1 MDSRVLQTQK
11 WLNDTYG
18 NVANFPKVD
27 EDGITGNS
35 TFHALIYALQIE
47 IGVENPDGIFGKDT
61 LRKCPTLRASLLP
74 SSEVPRNIIYIL
86 QGSLWCKGISPG
98 GFTGVFGPLTANAI
112 SEFQTAAGITAD
124 KVVYPYV
131 LQGIMNTDSYSFQ
144 STEDIYDTDRNAT
157 ALDTSTKLTLED
169 AIAIKQKNY
178 TDVGRYLTNASSIDL
193 DKALTLDEMEI
204 LIAVGLNVFPIF
216 QTIGNKVSYFTAQQG
231 LADGLAAK
239 EATQKFGFPPSATI
253 YFCVD
258 YDVLMADIEGNI
270 LPYFR
275 NVKAALN
282 NAYKMGAYGPR
293 YICTKLAEM
302 NLTTSSFVCDRSSGF
317 TCNIGHKLP
326 DNWAYDQFAE
336 VASANST
343 INNLNYDKCIASP
356 RKTATAP
363 DDFLSCSVGYDNSRY
378 SYEQVHSGIG
388 YYQPDSK
395 SRYSSGVKVMQDKL
409 NTAGYDCG
417 TPDGIFST
425 GTANAVNNL
434 KQDNGLSPNSR
445 VDKDTL
451 TVLES
456 CKPTSNG
463 ARNLKR
469 RLGSHIS
476 STATQYNIDEDILGG
491 IILTESLGE
500 GFVNGK
506 LLIRFENKTFLNRT
520 NNSDASSVF
529 KIENDASYYYIN
541 EQWIKTHGNGQ
552 TSEYEA
558 FELAKNYDEKSAYES
573 ISMGLPQ
580 IMGFNHTSASYDSAQ
595 NMFDDFYASE
605 VSQVSALGKYIVT
618 YNDGILLSA
627 CHDRNLFQI
636 AKIYNGNGEVYKPI
650 LEKSIIDYDNAL

>member
-1 MDSRVLQTQK
+1 
-11 WLNDTYG
+11 
-18 NVANFPKVD
+18 
-27 EDGITGNS
+27 
-35 TFHALIYALQIE
+35 
-47 IGVENPDGIFGKDT
+47 
-61 LRKCPTLRASLLP
+61 
-74 SSEVPRNIIYIL
+74 
-86 QGSLWCKGISPG
+86 
-98 GFTGVFGPLTANAI
+98 
-112 SEFQTAAGITAD
+112 
-124 KVVYPYV
+124 
-131 LQGIMNTDSYSFQ
+131 
-144 STEDIYDTDRNAT
+144 
-157 ALDTSTKLTLED
+157 
-169 AIAIKQKNY
+169 
-178 TDVGRYLTNASSIDL
+178 
-193 DKALTLDEMEI
+193 
-204 LIAVGLNVFPIF
+204 
-216 QTIGNKVSYFTAQQG
+216 
-231 LADGLAAK
+231 
-239 EATQKFGFPPSATI
+239 
-253 YFCVD
+253 
-258 YDVLMADIEGNI
+258 MADIEGNI

>member
-580 IMGFNHTSASYDSAQ
+580 IMGFNHTSAGYDSAQ

>member
-627 CHDRNLFQI
+627 CHDRILFQI

>member
-18 NVANFPKVD
+18 NVANFPKVN

-47 IGVENPDGIFGKDT
+47 IGLENPDGIFGKDT
-61 LRKCPTLRASLLP
+61 LSKCPTLRASLLP

-178 TDVGRYLTNASSIDL
+178 TDVGRYLTNASSNGL
-193 DKALTLDEMEI
+193 DKALSLDEMEI

-239 EATQKFGFPPSATI
+239 EAAQKFGFPPSATI

-302 NLTTSSFVCDRSSGF
+302 NLTTSSFVCDMSSGF

-580 IMGFNHTSASYDSAQ
+580 IMGFNHTSAGYDSAQ

>member
-61 LRKCPTLRASLLP
+61 LSKCPTLRASLLP

-178 TDVGRYLTNASSIDL
+178 TDVGRYLTNASSNGL

-239 EATQKFGFPPSATI
+239 EAAQKFGFPPSATI

-270 LPYFR
+270 LPYFK

-302 NLTTSSFVCDRSSGF
+302 NLTTSSFVCDMSSGF

-558 FELAKNYDEKSAYES
+558 FELAQNYDEKSAYES

-580 IMGFNHTSASYDSAQ
+580 IMGFNHTSAGYDSAQ

>member
-178 TDVGRYLTNASSIDL
+178 TDVGRYLTNASSNGL

-239 EATQKFGFPPSATI
+239 EAAQKFGFPPSATI

-270 LPYFR
+270 LPYFK

-302 NLTTSSFVCDRSSGF
+302 NLTTSSFVCDMSSGF

-580 IMGFNHTSASYDSAQ
+580 IMGFNHTSAGYDSAQ